1 MNFYLIY
8 GLENYL
14 IDEKVNDIINNNN
27 YETEDIIRFNLDE
40 NSVNDLLIEASTVN
54 MFSNKKLIICDNSSF
69 LSSSSKISEEE
80 LNNLS
85 KYIENSFEDVKII
98 FIVREEK
105 IDQRKK
111 ITKLI
116 QKNSKVFECNKIDNY
131 KLNPYLYDYIT
142 SNGYSISSSS
152 IDFLI
157 EKVGYDLSNIIKE
170 LEKLFIYKDK
180 DKKITREDIDSVI
193 TRNID
198 NNIFNLSNAIVN
210 KEKSKIISI
219 YNDLIKSGEDPI
231 KLIVTLSN
239 QIRLVLQVK
248 LMRNSG
254 YSENEIVNTLKEH
267 PYRIKLAMNN
277 NYQVSELKRILLDL
291 SNLDYDIVCGNID
304 KYFALEMF
312 LMKI

>member
-14 IDEKVNDIINNNN
+14 IDEKVNEIINNNN

-85 KYIENSFEDVKII
+85 KYIENAFEDVKIV

-116 QKNSKVFECNKIDNY
+116 QKNSKVYECNKIDNY
-131 KLNPYLYDYIT
+131 RLNPYLYDYIT

>member
-116 QKNSKVFECNKIDNY
+116 
-131 KLNPYLYDYIT
+131 
-142 SNGYSISSSS
+142 
-152 IDFLI
+152 
-157 EKVGYDLSNIIKE
+157 
-170 LEKLFIYKDK
+170 
-180 DKKITREDIDSVI
+180 
-193 TRNID
+193 
-198 NNIFNLSNAIVN
+198 
-210 KEKSKIISI
+210 
-219 YNDLIKSGEDPI
+219 
-231 KLIVTLSN
+231 
-239 QIRLVLQVK
+239 
-248 LMRNSG
+248 
-254 YSENEIVNTLKEH
+254 
-267 PYRIKLAMNN
+267 
-277 NYQVSELKRILLDL
+277 
-291 SNLDYDIVCGNID
+291 
-304 KYFALEMF
+304 
-312 LMKI
+312 